1 MVKKIITLLLFCTSQ
16 TCFARGTWTLR
27 ECIEYGLANHRNI
40 AIYANEKVAADA
52 KANEALADYLPRI
65 TLNTTLDNNLKLQQN
80 VIPAGIFGPDEVR
93 VSLTQKFNS
102 NAVAQLDQVVY
113 DKSLLTAFKA
123 NKYNKQQSDL
133 NLLQSQDAIIYNIC
147 TAYFQIMV
155 YNQQF
160 ELLQYNRQTYEKQLE
175 IYGLQVAKGIALQK
189 DLDKVS
195 VDYNN
200 TISQIRVA
208 GSNIELAENELK
220 YEMGYAMN
228 EQLIVDVLPKL
239 QIPLSLPDSSEQ
251 FSPISRIDYK
261 LKELDIKLLQ
271 VDQSRIR
278 AEAYPKLSAYFRYG
292 AVGFGD
298 NLNGAYDELLP
309 YSTVGLKLS
318 IPILDFYKR
327 NARYKQAEIRRIN
340 AEESLRLDEGKY
352 TMQYNNARTKLLR
365 AEANVENDKR
375 NIKLAESVLQVTDL
389 QFQKGTTNLTDWL
402 NTQNALKDAQNS
414 FINSI
419 YTYYQARIDL
429 EKASGSLKS
438 FYKSL

>member
-1 MVKKIITLLLFCTSQ
+1 MVLPTTPS
-16 TCFARGTWTLR
+16 T
-27 ECIEYGLANHRNI
+27 
-40 AIYANEKVAADA
+40 AIYANEKIAADA
-52 KANEALADYLPRI
+52 KAKEVLADYLPRV
-65 TLNTTLDNNLKLQQN
+65 TLNSTLDNNLKLQQN

-102 NAVAQLDQVVY
+102 NVVAQLDQVIY
-113 DKSLLTAFKA
+113 DKSLLAAFKA
-123 NKYNKQQSDL
+123 NKYNRQQSDL
-133 NLLQSQDAIIYNIC
+133 NRLQGQDAIIYNIC
-147 TAYFQIMV
+147 TTYIRILV
-155 YNQQF
+155 YNQQLK
-160 ELLQYNRQTYEKQLE
+160 LLESNRETYEKQLK
-175 IYGLQVAKGIALQK
+175 IYELQVAKGITLQK

-208 GSNIELAENELK
+208 GSNIKLAENELK
-220 YEMGYAMN
+220 YEMGYTID
-228 EQLIVDVLPKL
+228 EPLIVDVSSEV
-239 QIPLSLPDSSEQ
+239 QIPLSAPEIRCSLPPSS
-251 FSPISRIDYK
+251 RTDYK

-309 YSTVGLKLS
+309 YSTIGLKLS

-327 NARYKQAEIRRIN
+327 SARYRQAEMKRIN
-340 AEESLRLDEGKY
+340 AEQSLKLDEGKY
-352 TMQYNNARTKLLR
+352 RMQYDNASTKLLQSG
-365 AEANVENDKR
+365 ANVENDKR
-375 NIKLAESVLQVTDL
+375 NIELAESVLKVTDL
-389 QFQKGTTNLTDWL
+389 QFQKGITNLTDWL
-402 NTQNALKDAQNS
+402 NTQNALREAQNTY
-414 FINSI
+414 INSI